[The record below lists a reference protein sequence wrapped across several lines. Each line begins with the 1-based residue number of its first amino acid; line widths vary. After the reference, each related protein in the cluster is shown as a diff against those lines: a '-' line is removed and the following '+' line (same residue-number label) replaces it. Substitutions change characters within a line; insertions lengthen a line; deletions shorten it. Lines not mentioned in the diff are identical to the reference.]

1 MGHCSELDVLGSPVK
16 KPLVKINKLQAPE
29 ENPEHLARKL
39 STVSAPLLSGIQI
52 YRTKELPASSV
63 STLVNLFV
71 LQEILCKN

>member
-1 MGHCSELDVLGSPVK
+1 LCHCSELDVLGSPVK
-16 KPLVKINKLQAPE
+16 KPLAKINKLQAPE

-63 STLVNLFV
+63 SLLSGFFG
-71 LQEILCKN
+71 LQ